1 MSPRFLQRGLT
12 VTLLA
17 IQPACS
23 LFGPEGCDAIL
34 RQLLRVTAVDSQT
47 EQPIEGPFT
56 LTVIS
61 ETSGD
66 SLVLVPPV
74 DAGQPLIVW
83 AFGSGG
89 DYTVDL
95 QREGYQ
101 RWRRSEIRVNFDG
114 CGDPKTRSVTAAL
127 VRL

>member
-1 MSPRFLQRGLT
+1 MSPDFFQKGLT

-23 LFGPEGCDAIL
+23 LFGPDCGDDQPIGS
-34 RQLLRVTAVDSQT
+34 LLRVTAIDSQT
-47 EQPIEGPFT
+47 EQEIEGPFT

-61 ETSGD
+61 EASGD
-66 SLVLVPPV
+66 SLVVTFP
-74 DAGQPLIVW
+74 GTSQPLVFRS
-83 AFGSGG
+83 FGAGG

-114 CGDPKTRSVTAAL
+114 CGDPKTRSITAAL